1 MFIWVF
7 LILNFSFSLLSYPIH
22 LALANRFILT
32 SAIMITFVD
41 VEEARERIK
50 EQIYLSPLPYSE
62 TLSGMTGNRVFCKL
76 ENLQLT
82 GSFKERGALN
92 RLLTLTAEEARRG
105 VIAAS
110 AGNHGMALAFHSRRL
125 NIAATIVMP
134 LFAPLIKV
142 TRVRQYG
149 ARSLLH
155 GNDYDG
161 ALAEAQRM
169 SQEQGLTFVPAFNDP
184 WIVAGQG
191 TIGLE
196 LYEQN
201 PDLDAVIVPVGGGGL
216 IAGIALALKTLKP
229 KIRIIGVQAE
239 AVPSMKTALANGA
252 PARVPPAMTIADGIA
267 VRRVGEIPFA
277 LVKEF
282 VDEIVTVSEGEIA
295 NAVLLLLEIE
305 KTVAEGAAAVP
316 LAALVNKKLLLAG
329 KNVGL
334 VVSGGN
340 IDMNLISRIIEKGLI
355 QDGRLCR
362 ISVIISDRPGN
373 LARLTQRIADLG
385 ANILQVDQSR
395 GFGQIAV
402 GETEVE
408 LILETSGAEHIQRLL
423 DGLGGESFRV
433 RSES

>member
-1 MFIWVF
+1 
-7 LILNFSFSLLSYPIH
+7 
-22 LALANRFILT
+22 
-32 SAIMITFVD
+32 MITFVD

-50 EQIYLSPLPYSE
+50 EQIYFSPLPYSE
-62 TLSGMTGNRVFCKL
+62 TLSRMTGNRVFCKL

-92 RLLTLTAEEARRG
+92 RLLTLSAEEARRG

-125 NIAATIVMP
+125 NIASTIVMP

-149 ARSLLH
+149 AQGILH
-155 GNDYDG
+155 GNDYDS
-161 ALAEAQRM
+161 ALAEAQRL
-169 SQEQGLTFVPAFNDP
+169 SQEQQLTFVSAFNDP

-216 IAGIALALKTLKP
+216 IAGIALVLKTLNP

-239 AVPSMKTALANGA
+239 TVPSMKTALAKGA
-252 PARVPPAMTIADGIA
+252 PERVPPATTIADGIA
-267 VRRVGEIPFA
+267 VRRVGETPFE

-316 LAALVNKKLLLAG
+316 LAALINKKIALEN

-334 VVSGGN
+334 VISGGN
-340 IDMNLISRIIEKGLI
+340 IDMNLIARIIEKGLI

-362 ISVIISDRPGN
+362 ISVVIADRPGN

-385 ANILQVDQSR
+385 ANILQVNQSR

-408 LILETSGAEHIQRLL
+408 IILETSGAEHIQRLL
-423 DGLGGESFRV
+423 DGLGEESFRV
-433 RSES
+433 RREF

>member
-1 MFIWVF
+1 
-7 LILNFSFSLLSYPIH
+7 
-22 LALANRFILT
+22 
-32 SAIMITFVD
+32 MITFVD

-62 TLSGMTGNRVFCKL
+62 TFSRLTGNRVFFKL

-92 RLLTLTAEEARRG
+92 RLLTLSADEAKRG

-110 AGNHGMALAFHSRRL
+110 AGNHGMALAFHSHRL

-134 LFAPLIKV
+134 VFAPLIKV
-142 TRVRQYG
+142 SRVRQYG
-149 ARSLLH
+149 AHSVLH
-155 GNDYDG
+155 GDDYDS
-161 ALAEAQRM
+161 ALTEAQRL
-169 SQEQGLTFVPAFNDP
+169 SQENGLTFVSAFNDP

-216 IAGIALALKTLKP
+216 IAGIALVLKTLNP
-229 KIRIIGVQAE
+229 KIKIIGVQAE
-239 AVPSMKTALANGA
+239 AVPSMKTALAGGA
-252 PARVPPAMTIADGIA
+252 PVRLAPATTIADGIA
-267 VRRVGEIPFA
+267 ARRVGETPFA

-282 VDEIVTVSEGEIA
+282 VDEIVTVNEGEIA

-316 LAALVNKKLLLAG
+316 LAALMNKKIALAG
-329 KNVGL
+329 KNIGL
-334 VVSGGN
+334 IVSGGN
-340 IDMNLISRIIEKGLI
+340 IDMNLIARIIEKGLI
-355 QDGRLCR
+355 QDGRQCR
-362 ISVIISDRPGN
+362 LNVIVTDRPGN
-373 LARLTQRIADLG
+373 LARLSQRIAELG
-385 ANILQVDQSR
+385 ANILQIAQSR
-395 GFGQIAV
+395 GFGRIAI

-408 LILETSGAEHIQRLL
+408 LILETTGADHIQRLREAL
-423 DGLGGESFRV
+423 TQDGFRLQ
-433 RSES
+433 SET